1 MAATWRE
8 RISQAR
14 EQGLFTAQDRARA
27 SRWSTCVV
35 GEVARQR
42 RLTLARLKN
51 RCPVDP
57 ALARLGIC
65 FFAAVLANDVARAEA
80 TVADIEHRVLELTW
94 RRRHLAAFKRKA
106 SIGAAADAGREIPA
120 AAPAGRVRRAGT
132 RTASE

>member
-8 RISQAR
+8 RISRAR

-27 SRWSTCVV
+27 GRWSTCVV

-51 RCPVDP
+51 HCPVDS

-80 TVADIEHRVLELTW
+80 TVADIEHRVRELTW
-94 RRRHLAAFKRKA
+94 RRRRLAAFKMKA
-106 SIGAAADAGREIPA
+106 SIGATGDARRRTRA
-120 AAPAGRVRRAGT
+120 AAPAGRVRRA
-132 RTASE
+132 RVRSANE